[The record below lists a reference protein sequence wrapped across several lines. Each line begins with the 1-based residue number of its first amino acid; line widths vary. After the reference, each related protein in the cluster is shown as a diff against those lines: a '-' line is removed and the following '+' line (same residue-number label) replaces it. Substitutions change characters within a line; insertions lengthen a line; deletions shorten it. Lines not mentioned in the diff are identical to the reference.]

1 MELPIVKN
9 SFWHYYYMGRAFSG
23 TSVTCFL
30 LLRLFSR
37 FGGARAP
44 GRLHLTGSEIAVVL
58 CELSFVFGTLV
69 VESTFHLSSSLL

>member
-1 MELPIVKN
+1 
-9 SFWHYYYMGRAFSG
+9 MGRTFSG
-23 TSVTCFL
+23 TSVTCCL

-69 VESTFHLSSSLL
+69 VEATFHLSSSLL

>member
-1 MELPIVKN
+1 
-9 SFWHYYYMGRAFSG
+9 MGRTFSG
-23 TSVTCFL
+23 TSVTCCL

-44 GRLHLTGSEIAVVL
+44 WRFHLTGSEIAVVL

-69 VESTFHLSSSLL
+69 VEATFHLSSSLL